1 MKITWRDFNE
11 ASYDIAYRYQGKG
24 ITRLVG
30 IQRGG
35 LPLAVKLSNLMDIP
49 MEVLNYQTRDGVT
62 DIGYMDD
69 QILTFGDLSTTL
81 FVDDICDSGR
91 TIKDI
96 KCLYPEARFIVLCS
110 RHMDLI
116 EYSPIMIPE
125 GDDFWI
131 DFPWEK

>member
-1 MKITWRDFNE
+1 MKIKWKDFDEAAHEIQYHYRD
-11 ASYDIAYRYQGKG
+11 KG

-49 MEVLNYQTRDGVT
+49 MEVLNYQTRDGDT
-62 DIGYMDD
+62 DIGSMDD
-69 QILTFGDLSTTL
+69 QVLAFGDLSTTL

-96 KCLYPEARFIVLCS
+96 KCLYPAARFIVLCS
-110 RHMDLI
+110 RRMDLI

-125 GDDFWI
+125 GDDSWV
-131 DFPWEK
+131 DFCWEK